1 MKEQF
6 ISYETALLAKEKGY
20 DDLCRLFYDKDGGI
34 CGHPEN
40 MGKNSTSNFKSFM
53 CSAPEQFELSKWLRE
68 QHGIHLY
75 ADWYWH
81 ESDGYVYTFDLS
93 YVPKEFED
101 AKRRVSHV
109 IRINSYSAYDAV
121 YDGGFDT
128 FEQAL
133 EAGLQKAL
141 TLIR

>member
-1 MKEQF
+1 MKIQL
-6 ISYETALLAKEKGY
+6 ETAKLLKEKG
-20 DDLCRLFYDKDGGI
+20 
-34 CGHPEN
+34 
-40 MGKNSTSNFKSFM
+40 
-53 CSAPEQFELSKWLRE
+53 FEIKGNQAAFLMREAGLLILPRQDEVQKWLRE
-68 QHGIHLY
+68 EHGIHLY

-93 YVPKEFED
+93 YVPKEFAD

-109 IRINSYSAYDAV
+109 VRINSYSAYGAV

-128 FEQAL
+128 YEQAL

-141 TLIR
+141 TLI

>member
-1 MKEQF
+1 MNVK
-6 ISYETALLAKEKGY
+6 YETAKTAKEKGY
-20 DDLCRLFYDKDGGI
+20 DDLCRLYYDHDQNI

-40 MGKNSTSNFKSFM
+40 IGKNSTSQFKRFAF
-53 CSAPEQFELSKWLRE
+53 SAPEQYELQRWLRE

-81 ESDGYVYTFDLS
+81 ESDGYIYTFDLS
-93 YVPKEFED
+93 YVPKEFAD

-109 IRINSYSAYDAV
+109 VRINSYSAYGAV

-128 FEQAL
+128 YELAL

-141 TLIR
+141 TLI